1 VEKILAKR
9 LNIVLSDEV
18 ANKISSMSV
27 EDNQTMTEV
36 IRQAVSLKAF
46 VRDVLANGEKILILD
61 PDTEKV
67 REVVFHD

>member
-1 VEKILAKR
+1 MEKILAKR